1 MRSLCRLGVEI
12 LVDNVHQEIKC
23 SCLAPATWFDHP
35 GAARAPVNSWP
46 INLENCQL
54 RLGKKLCCLFEGAC
68 EPGIALNVL
77 CRGNGVKAL
86 RKIFESR
93 RVREAR

>member
-1 MRSLCRLGVEI
+1 MRSLCRLGVGI
-12 LVDNVHQEIKC
+12 LVDIVHRQIKC
-23 SCLAPATWFDHP
+23 SCLAPATWPDYP
-35 GAARAPVNSWP
+35 EAAGAPVNSWP
-46 INLENCQL
+46 INLENRQL
-54 RLGKKLCCLFEGAC
+54 RLGKKLCCLFEGVC
-68 EPGIALNVL
+68 EPGIALNVI